1 MLSWCA
7 ERELAPRAFF
17 LREEGRA
24 YFHERGE
31 PSAMSDRRRQLSGHL
46 LALFTVTV
54 WGTIFISTK
63 VLQRRFQPMELLV
76 FRFALAWLVLFLCS
90 PRPLN
95 PRAPREELCFVGAG
109 FSGLTLYFLLQNL
122 ALTHTLASN
131 VGIILSAA
139 PMFTALSFWALRMAT
154 RPRPAFFVGFGV
166 AMCGI
171 VLITFSGGGA
181 MEFNPLGD
189 LFSLGAALAWAAY
202 SVFMA
207 KLHDLPYTNVQATRK
222 VFFWGLVCA
231 LPVLPFLRVDLSPG
245 RFADPLM
252 LGNLLFLAVLA
263 SAVCYMTWNAALKSI
278 GSVTANVYVYL
289 SPVITL
295 IASAIFL
302 GEPIT
307 ARAVGAIALI
317 LAGLWLSQWRGGP
330 ALLAALRARR
340 ARKQLLRAFRGKH
353 KKELEDIS

>member
-1 MLSWCA
+1 M
-7 ERELAPRAFF
+7 
-17 LREEGRA
+17 
-24 YFHERGE
+24 
-31 PSAMSDRRRQLSGHL
+31 
-46 LALFTVTV
+46 
-54 WGTIFISTK
+54 
-63 VLQRRFQPMELLV
+63 
-76 FRFALAWLVLFLCS
+76 
-90 PRPLN
+90 
-95 PRAPREELCFVGAG
+95 
-109 FSGLTLYFLLQNL
+109 
-122 ALTHTLASN
+122 
-131 VGIILSAA
+131 
-139 PMFTALSFWALRMAT
+139 
-154 RPRPAFFVGFGV
+154 
-166 AMCGI
+166 
-171 VLITFSGGGA
+171 
-181 MEFNPLGD
+181 
-189 LFSLGAALAWAAY
+189 
-202 SVFMA
+202 
-207 KLHDLPYTNVQATRK
+207 
-222 VFFWGLVCA
+222 
-231 LPVLPFLRVDLSPG
+231 DLSPE

-353 KKELEDIS
+353 KKELEYIS